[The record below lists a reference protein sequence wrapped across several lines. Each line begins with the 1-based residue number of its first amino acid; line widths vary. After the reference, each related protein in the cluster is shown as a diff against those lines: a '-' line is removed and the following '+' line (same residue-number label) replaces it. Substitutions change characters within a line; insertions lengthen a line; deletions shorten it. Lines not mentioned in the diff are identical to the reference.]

1 MDDNELR
8 QAMAALESYKAQLDA
23 LAQQSQ
29 MLQMSLEETLRSKET
44 IKALIE
50 AEPGDEVLVPAGG
63 AAFVTVTVS
72 EKKKAIVGIGS
83 GYSVEKDFDDAVS
96 FVDANVEDIKTA
108 AKSVAETAGRIEETA
123 TKLSLA
129 VNQELQKRQG

>member
-1 MDDNELR
+1 MEDNELR

-29 MLQMSLEETLRSKET
+29 MLQMTLEESLRSKET

-50 AEPGDEVLVPAGG
+50 ADVGDEILIPAGG
-63 AAFVTVTVS
+63 AAFVTVSVS
-72 EKKKAIVGIGS
+72 EKKKAVVGIGS
-83 GYSVEKDFDDAVS
+83 GYSVEKDLDDAIS
-96 FVDANVEDIKTA
+96 FIDGNIEEVTKAVKSLSETA
-108 AKSVAETAGRIEETA
+108 ARVEETA

-129 VNQELQKRQG
+129 INQEIQKRQG